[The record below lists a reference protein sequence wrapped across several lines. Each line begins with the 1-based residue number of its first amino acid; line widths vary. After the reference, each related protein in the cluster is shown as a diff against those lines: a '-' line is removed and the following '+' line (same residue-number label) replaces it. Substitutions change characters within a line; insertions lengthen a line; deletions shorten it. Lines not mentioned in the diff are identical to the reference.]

1 MGGRDRGGPDVRGG
15 DTGVV
20 GGRGD
25 AARVAAAQ
33 AEFAADGIY
42 LNSATLGLPPR
53 RTLDALTAAL
63 EDWRR
68 GDVDAP
74 GFDRAVDGSR
84 AIYADLVGVS
94 ADDVAVG
101 SQVSAFVGLVA
112 ASLPD
117 GAEVLTAT
125 GDFTS
130 VLFPLLAR
138 ERFGV
143 RVREV
148 PLERLADAVTS
159 ATRLVAV
166 SAVQSADGRIA
177 DLDAIAAACDA
188 VGARTLIDT
197 TQAAGWFPIDASRF
211 SYTTGG
217 GYKWLLAPRGTA
229 FLTVRPELRDELDP
243 VGASWYAGE
252 DRWTS
257 IYGGPLRLARAAR
270 RFDLSPAWHSWVG
283 QATSLELLA
292 EVGVPALHAHATALA
307 ARFCAA
313 TGLPDPGSA
322 IVAAATDDEVAALL
336 QRAGI
341 VAATRAGRLR
351 LSFHVS
357 TTEADVD
364 RAAEVLD
371 GHLRP

>member
-1 MGGRDRGGPDVRGG
+1 MQERSGTDRL
-15 DTGVV
+15 
-20 GGRGD
+20 
-25 AARVAAAQ
+25 AAVQ
-33 AEFAADGIY
+33 DEFAADRIY
-42 LNSATLGLPPR
+42 LDSATLGLPPR
-53 RTLDALTAAL
+53 RTLDALGAAL
-63 EDWRR
+63 EEWRR
-68 GDVDAP
+68 GTVDAP

-84 AIYADLVGVS
+84 ATYADLVGVD

-112 ASLPD
+112 ASLPP
-117 GAEVLTAT
+117 GAQVLTAT

-138 ERFGV
+138 ERRGV
-143 RVREV
+143 VVREV
-148 PLERLADAVTS
+148 PLERLADAVTPT
-159 ATRLVAV
+159 TRLVAV
-166 SAVQSADGRIA
+166 SAVQSADGRVA
-177 DLDAIAAACDA
+177 DLDAIAVACEA
-188 VGARTLIDT
+188 VGAETLVDT
-197 TQAAGWFPIDASRF
+197 TQAAGWYPIDASRF

-229 FLTVRPELRDELDP
+229 FLTVRPELVDRLDP
-243 VGASWYAGE
+243 LAASWYAGQ
-252 DRWTS
+252 DRWSS
-257 IYGGPLRLARAAR
+257 IYGGPLRLAASAR

-283 QATSLELLA
+283 QAPSLELLA
-292 EVGVPALHAHATALA
+292 EVGVPTLHAHATALA

-313 TGLPDPGSA
+313 TGLPDLGSA
-322 IVAAATDDEVAALL
+322 IVAATADDEVPELL
-336 QRAGI
+336 ARAGI

-357 TTEADVD
+357 TTEEDVD